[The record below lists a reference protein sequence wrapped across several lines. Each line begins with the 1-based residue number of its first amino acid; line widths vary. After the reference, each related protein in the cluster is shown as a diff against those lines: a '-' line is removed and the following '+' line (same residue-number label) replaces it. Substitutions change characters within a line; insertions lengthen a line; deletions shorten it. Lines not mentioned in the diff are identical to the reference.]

1 MCETQ
6 ASCRKIETD
15 MRIDRLEITNF
26 KGFAD
31 RTLEFPRSLDAL
43 PGGNGSVHVLIGE
56 NGSGKTTALD
66 ALAVSLG
73 IWHVGVGGYGWRNIG
88 KGEVRLASGLTNGRP
103 SFIEQVPTR
112 IQAVGRIN
120 GEPVEWSREVRS
132 PNGKTLNGQA
142 GQALSIIRQLVDR
155 ARVHERGVVLPLLS
169 YYGAGR
175 LWLEPNISK
184 ASGKGDDQSRLS
196 RLWAYKSCLDSRCR
210 VRDVNQWLLDH
221 DWESYQRGEEEA
233 GYGLVKSA
241 ILRCLPEAKQMRF
254 APTRKEA
261 VVEFRR
267 RGEQPF
273 SNLSDGQRNVMALV
287 GDLAVKAVKLNYE
300 TLGNESL
307 TRTPG
312 VVLVDELDLHLH
324 PTWQRVVLENLR
336 TTFPNL
342 QFIAT
347 THSPFIVQT
356 LREGE
361 LVVLEGQPIPEVG
374 NRGID
379 AIARGLMGVKHPETS
394 LRYLEMK
401 DAAKD
406 YLLTLEEAAIAPKEK
421 LSSYL
426 DRLAQGV
433 DQFADN
439 PAYQAFLELK
449 RLGRLGRRISDD
461 NKA

>member
-1 MCETQ
+1 
-6 ASCRKIETD
+6 
-15 MRIDRLEITNF
+15 MRIDRLQITNF
-26 KGFAD
+26 KGFAE
-31 RTLEFPRSLDAL
+31 RPLEFPRSLDAA

-66 ALAVSLG
+66 ALAVALG
-73 IWHVGVGGYGWRNIG
+73 IWHVGAGGYGWRNIG
-88 KGEVRLASGLTNGRP
+88 KNEVRVAAAGTNGRS
-103 SFIEQVPTR
+103 SFIEQVPTE
-112 IQAVGRIN
+112 IQAVGSIG
-120 GEPVEWSREVRS
+120 GEPVKWSREVRK
-132 PNGKTLNGQA
+132 PGGRTLNGQS
-142 GQALSIIRQLVDR
+142 GQALSIIRRLVAR
-155 ARVHERGVVLPLLS
+155 AREQERGLVLPLLS

-175 LWLEPNISK
+175 LWLEPNVSK
-184 ASGKGDDQSRLS
+184 AWGKDDDRAKLS

-210 VRDVNQWLLDH
+210 ARDVNQWLLDH

-233 GYGLVKSA
+233 GYGLVKRA
-241 ILRCLPEAKQMRF
+241 ILRCLPEAEQMRF

-261 VVEFRR
+261 VVAFRR

-273 SNLSDGQRNVMALV
+273 SNLSDGQRNVLALV
-287 GDLAVKAVKLNYE
+287 GDLAVKAVKLNHE
-300 TLGNESL
+300 TLGDETL
-307 TRTPG
+307 VRTPG
-312 VVLVDELDLHLH
+312 VVLIDELDLHLH

-361 LVVLEGQPIPEVG
+361 LVMLEGQPIPEVG

-394 LRYLEMK
+394 QRYLEMK

-406 YLLTLEEAAIAPKEK
+406 YLLTLEEAAIAPEAK
-421 LSSYL
+421 LESYL

-449 RLGRLGRRISDD
+449 REGRLGQRIKKD

>member
-1 MCETQ
+1 
-6 ASCRKIETD
+6 
-15 MRIDRLEITNF
+15 MRIDRLQITNF

-31 RTLEFPRSLDAL
+31 RPLEFPRSLDAA
-43 PGGNGSVHVLIGE
+43 PDGNGSVHVLIGE

-66 ALAVSLG
+66 ALAVALG
-73 IWHVGVGGYGWRNIG
+73 IWHVGAGGYGWRNIG
-88 KGEVRLASGLTNGRP
+88 KHEVRVASSGKNGRP
-103 SFIEQVPTR
+103 TFIEQVPTR
-112 IQAVGRIN
+112 IQAVGNIA
-120 GEPVEWSREVRS
+120 GEPVKWSREVRTF
-132 PNGKTLNGQA
+132 GGRTLNGQA
-142 GQALSIIRQLVDR
+142 AEALSIIRRLVDQ
-155 ARVHERGVVLPLLS
+155 ARKQERGLVLPLLS

-175 LWLEPNISK
+175 LWLEPNVSK
-184 ASGKGDDQSRLS
+184 ARGKEDDRARLS

-210 VRDVNQWLLDH
+210 ARDVNQWLLDH

-233 GYGLVKSA
+233 GYGLVKRA
-241 ILRCLPEAKQMRF
+241 ILRCLPEAEQMRF

-261 VVEFRR
+261 VVAFRR

-273 SNLSDGQRNVMALV
+273 SNLSDGQRNVLALV
-287 GDLAVKAVKLNYE
+287 GDLAVKAVRLNYE
-300 TLGNESL
+300 TLGDATL
-307 TRTPG
+307 VKTPG
-312 VVLVDELDLHLH
+312 VVLIDELDLHLH
-324 PTWQRVVLENLR
+324 PTWQRVVLKNLR

-361 LVVLEGQPIPEVG
+361 LVMLEGQPIPEVG

-379 AIARGLMGVKHPETS
+379 AIARGLMGVMHPETS
-394 LRYLEMK
+394 QRYLEMK

-406 YLLTLEEAAIAPKEK
+406 YLLTLEEAAIAPEEK
-421 LSSYL
+421 LKSYL

-439 PAYQAFLELK
+439 PAFQAFLELK
-449 RLGRLGRRISDD
+449 REGRLGQRIKTD
-461 NKA
+461 NQE